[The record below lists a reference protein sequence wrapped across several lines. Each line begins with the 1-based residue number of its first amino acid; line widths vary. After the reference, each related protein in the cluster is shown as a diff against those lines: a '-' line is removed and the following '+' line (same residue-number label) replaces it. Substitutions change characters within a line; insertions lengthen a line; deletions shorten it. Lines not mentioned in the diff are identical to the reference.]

1 MNRVSLFEGRPR
13 ASQLKQWHLD
23 MRSAVDD
30 RELKVLALIWQ
41 HAPVPDAVL
50 GMTPDEV
57 VRYFEDARG
66 ELEVATS
73 LMVLAEAE
81 AVLRVD
87 YLSRVRRKGKDPL
100 SRAFRELHKQKER
113 RVALEQDLLDTW
125 VAHHNDC
132 KSVVSDFRGALS
144 FRHWLAHGRYWTP
157 KLGRRYAV
165 RDVFEI
171 AERLFAKLPDVSGW
185 T

>member
-1 MNRVSLFEGRPR
+1 MNGVSFFEGRPR
-13 ASQLKQWHLD
+13 ASWLKQWHLE
-23 MRSAVDD
+23 MRSAIDD
-30 RELKVLALIWQ
+30 RELKVFELIAQ
-41 HAPVPDAVL
+41 HGPVPDAVL
-50 GMTPDEV
+50 GMTSGEV
-57 VRYFEDARG
+57 AHYFEGARG
-66 ELEVATS
+66 ELEAAAC
-73 LMVLAEAE
+73 LMMLAEAE

-100 SRAFRELHKQKER
+100 SKAFRELHKQKED
-113 RVALEQDLLDTW
+113 RVGLERDLLDIW
-125 VAHHNDC
+125 VDHQNDC
-132 KSVVSDFRGALS
+132 RAAVSDFRGALK

-171 AERLFAKLPDVSGW
+171 TERLFAKLPDVAGW

>member
-1 MNRVSLFEGRPR
+1 
-13 ASQLKQWHLD
+13 LKQWHLD

-30 RELKVLALIWQ
+30 LELKVLDLIAQ

-50 GMTPDEV
+50 GMTPGEV
-57 VRYFEDARG
+57 ARYFEDARG
-66 ELEVATS
+66 ELEAATS

-87 YLSRVRRKGKDPL
+87 DLSRVRRKAKDPL
-100 SRAFRELHKQKER
+100 SRAFRELYKQR
-113 RVALEQDLLDTW
+113 GDRVVLEQDLLDTW
-125 VAHHNDC
+125 VAHQNDC
-132 KSVVSDFRGALS
+132 RAVVSDFRGALN